1 MYKKLSFITTL
12 CLFCFW
18 SCVNSRQRITVNTAI
33 VEADSSIKVLS
44 ATYNRWRAGVES
56 GGAGIQFI
64 IQCIITGTDV
74 NRIDSVYID
83 SIHLPV
89 FIARKIIEANNDAPV
104 LVKGD
109 TIHIHAESRK
119 GDSNWSYLST
129 QKSIDHVELV
139 YHSNNKKSTIVI
151 DSMREI
157 RNINQP

>member
-1 MYKKLSFITTL
+1 MYKKLSFITIFFIF
-12 CLFCFW
+12 CLS
-18 SCVNSRQRITVNTAI
+18 SCVNSRQRRTVESPI
-33 VEADSSIKVLS
+33 VEADSSIQVLS

-56 GGAGIQFI
+56 GGSGIQFI

-89 FIARKIIEANNDAPV
+89 FIARKIIEAKNDAPV
-104 LVKGD
+104 FVKGD

-129 QKSIDHVELV
+129 QKSIDQVELV
-139 YHSNNKKSTIVI
+139 YHSNNIRATIVI
-151 DSMREI
+151 DSLKEI

>member
-1 MYKKLSFITTL
+1 VYKKLSFISIF
-12 CLFCFW
+12 CLFCLW
-18 SCVNSRQRITVNTAI
+18 SCVNSRQSSAINTPI
-33 VEADSSIKVLS
+33 VEADLSIQVLS

-56 GGAGIQFI
+56 GGAGIKII

-89 FIARKIIEANNDAPV
+89 FIARKIIEAKNDAPV
-104 LVKGD
+104 FVKGD

-119 GDSNWSYLST
+119 GDANWSYLST
-129 QKSIDHVELV
+129 QKSIDQVELV
-139 YHSNNKKSTIVI
+139 YHSNNKRSTIVI
-151 DSMREI
+151 DSLKEI